1 MAKNNNITE
10 LDSGQV
16 FKRTVDG
23 EHDAVRV
30 IQAVNTEMYIELN
43 SDDGDSVLSIPKQ
56 LVITEDMNSVNA
68 SKLREISKFGE
79 GGSVH
84 LSADGVDYFQLPI
97 NHLET
102 KSICAAFIKVQGC
115 KVVGRS

>member
-30 IQAVNTEMYIELN
+30 IQALNTEMYIELN
-43 SDDGDSVLSIPKQ
+43 AEDGDSVMSVPKQ
-56 LVITEDMNSVNA
+56 IVITEDMGAVSAVR
-68 SKLREISKFGE
+68 LREISKFGE
-79 GGSVH
+79 GGSVQ
-84 LSADGVDYFQLPI
+84 LSADGVTFYPMSMDVLLAYP
-97 NHLET
+97 
-102 KSICAAFIKVQGC
+102 ICAVQIKVIGC
-115 KVVGRS
+115 TVVGRS